1 MVTDAKAVNAKL
13 TSAFIEVINAITK
26 LTHAIVNKIAL
37 NIIERIERISLI
49 IHCTK
54 LLLFMLFF

>member
-37 NIIERIERISLI
+37 NIIERISLI

-54 LLLFMLFF
+54 LLL

>member
-13 TSAFIEVINAITK
+13 TSVSTK

>member
-26 LTHAIVNKIAL
+26 LTHAIVNKIVL
-37 NIIERIERISLI
+37 NIIERISLI

>member
-13 TSAFIEVINAITK
+13 TSVSTK

-37 NIIERIERISLI
+37 NIIERITLI

>member
-1 MVTDAKAVNAKL
+1 MVTDDKAVNAKL

-37 NIIERIERISLI
+37 NIIERISLI

-54 LLLFMLFF
+54 LLLFILFF

>member
-1 MVTDAKAVNAKL
+1 MVTDDKAVNAKL
-13 TSAFIEVINAITK
+13 TSAFVEVINAITK

-37 NIIERIERISLI
+37 NIIERISLI
-49 IHCTK
+49 IHCPK

>member
-1 MVTDAKAVNAKL
+1 MVTDDKAVNAKL

-37 NIIERIERISLI
+37 NIIGRISLI